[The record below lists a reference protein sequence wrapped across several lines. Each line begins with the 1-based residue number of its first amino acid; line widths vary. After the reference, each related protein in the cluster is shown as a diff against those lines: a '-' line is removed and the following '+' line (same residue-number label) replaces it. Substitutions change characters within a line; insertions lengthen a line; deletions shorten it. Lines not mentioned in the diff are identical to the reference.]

1 MSSFRVL
8 TKQRSRK
15 SYKLGELNGDNK
27 LSAYEITKK
36 YSKAKLTSLWK
47 IKIQN

>member
-1 MSSFRVL
+1 MHSVHMSSFRVL

-36 YSKAKLTSLWK
+36 NTPKQS
-47 IKIQN
+47 